1 MGASCTS
8 LRSKRS
14 AHSCFFEIYKKAS
27 FFQLY
32 TKLSRPAGTSS
43 RSVVTMDASFKGVS
57 EKFNVSLVSDEGYGT
72 ERVVAEIGLDGV
84 FISSRDTQRML
95 RKYPLNHISRWA
107 LRDSSLVLYTKTPV
121 DVEEV
126 TVTLQGDDRIVRSA
140 LDTLTSCCM
149 Q

>member
-1 MGASCTS
+1 
-8 LRSKRS
+8 
-14 AHSCFFEIYKKAS
+14 
-27 FFQLY
+27 
-32 TKLSRPAGTSS
+32 
-43 RSVVTMDASFKGVS
+43 MDASFKGVS
-57 EKFNVSLVSDEGYGT
+57 EKFYVSLVSDEGYGS
-72 ERVVAEIGLDGV
+72 ERVVAEIGLEGV

-126 TVTLQGDDRIVRSA
+126 TVTLQGDDRTIRSA